1 MGKTDQG
8 GQAVPKGQG
17 KSKLGLTSFILS
29 VITIL
34 MLCMLLSV
42 YYLLVYVTSRPLPDN
57 VGDFAQLGNQ
67 FAVAASYLAFCP
79 AIIGLLTALGA
90 VVLGATS
97 LARRENRK
105 GLAIAG
111 IVIGILTGLVMCA
124 ATLILTFMSR
134 T

>member
-1 MGKTDQG
+1 MGETNQE
-8 GQAVPKGQG
+8 GQAATKGQG
-17 KSKLGLTSFILS
+17 KSRLGLTSFILS

-34 MLCMLLSV
+34 MFCMLLSV
-42 YYLLVYVTSRPLPDN
+42 YYLLVYVSSRPLTDN
-57 VGDFAQLGNQ
+57 LGDFAQIGNQ
-67 FAVAASYLAFCP
+67 FAFAASYLAFCP

-90 VVLGATS
+90 IVLGATS
-97 LARRENRK
+97 LVRKEKRK

-111 IVIGILTGLVMCA
+111 IVIGILAGLVMCA